1 MTTLQLTGQTIGH
14 FDILAEAGRGGMGVV
29 YQARQI
35 DLDRIVALK
44 VLPPELGYDTEYIA
58 RFRQEA
64 RNAARLEHPHI
75 APVYEIGYIDPS
87 PASNLPTL
95 HYIAMKYIDGVTLKE
110 MIEQANQLSLAESIA
125 VLEQIGAALDYAHQ
139 HGVLHRDIK
148 PSNIMQNRE
157 GWVYLT
163 DFGTAR
169 DIHATTE
176 LTRSGTVIGTPEY
189 MAPEQ
194 ARGEAHIG
202 PAADIYALGVVLY
215 EMLSGVFP
223 FEADTPMGILA
234 ARLIEAP
241 RPLREVCPD
250 ISPAVEAVVMRA
262 LATDPTARFANV
274 AEMIATLQAA
284 QAQGQ
289 SGTSYEQA
297 DRTLLH
303 SSPAATL
310 IVSGDGQNQQQ
321 SRPAQA
327 SSAPPAASRF
337 TFPHALA
344 LLRTPLGLVTALLLL
359 FLLIGGWFRMTSVP
373 PITVPPTVTPP
384 VHLIT
389 PTTPPL
395 SASSSTVSSL
405 TNEGWQ
411 HYNAGMYTQA
421 ETTFRQALSL
431 NPRSDDALVGLGWTL
446 REQEQYGDSVTAFK
460 EALHINEQNY
470 LAYAGLGWYLYDDNH
485 ALEAVEHF
493 EQAITFSPRPDA
505 NLLYGLG
512 LALEDA
518 GRYNDAEEAYQQ
530 SLAIDGSDAEVQ
542 RALDRVS
549 LK

>member
-1 MTTLQLTGQTIGH
+1 
-14 FDILAEAGRGGMGVV
+14 
-29 YQARQI
+29 
-35 DLDRIVALK
+35 
-44 VLPPELGYDTEYIA
+44 
-58 RFRQEA
+58 
-64 RNAARLEHPHI
+64 
-75 APVYEIGYIDPS
+75 
-87 PASNLPTL
+87 
-95 HYIAMKYIDGVTLKE
+95 
-110 MIEQANQLSLAESIA
+110 
-125 VLEQIGAALDYAHQ
+125 
-139 HGVLHRDIK
+139 VLHRDIK
-148 PSNIMQNRE
+148 PSNIMRNRE

-215 EMLSGVFP
+215 EMLSGGFP

-262 LATDPTARFANV
+262 LAADATARFANV
-274 AEMIATLQAA
+274 AEMIAALQAA
-284 QAQGQ
+284 QTQEHA
-289 SGTSYEQA
+289 GTSYEQA
-297 DRTLLH
+297 HRTLLH
-303 SSPAATL
+303 RSPAATL
-310 IVSGDGQNQQQ
+310 VVSDGMHNQQQ

-327 SSAPPAASRF
+327 SSGLPAASRF
-337 TFPHALA
+337 TFQHALA

-359 FLLIGGWFRMTSVP
+359 FLLIGGWFRMTSNP
-373 PITVPPTVTPP
+373 PMTVSPTVTAS
-384 VHLIT
+384 VGLIT
-389 PTTPPL
+389 STTPSL

-405 TNEGWQ
+405 TSEGWQ
-411 HYNAGMYTQA
+411 QYNAGMYAQA

-431 NPRSDDALVGLGWTL
+431 NPRSDEALVGLGWTL
-446 REQEQYGDSVTAFK
+446 RAQEQYGDSVTAFK
-460 EALHINEQNY
+460 QALGINRQNY
-470 LAYAGLGWYLYDDNH
+470 LAHAGLGWYLYDDNH
-485 ALEAVEHF
+485 AMEAVEHF
-493 EQAITFSPRPDA
+493 EQAITFSPKPDA